1 MVRRWL
7 EVDKVTTKNECNAI
21 LQYFI
26 RLFGETI
33 NLSLSIDTLLLVK
46 ELRLCCLLFAKSEF
60 CFVVMHDDR
69 AHSLFF
75 IPSA

>member
-26 RLFGETI
+26 RLFGEKDF
-33 NLSLSIDTLLLVK
+33 SLLFHRLDHRLDENIQPDTLK
-46 ELRLCCLLFAKSEF
+46 
-60 CFVVMHDDR
+60 
-69 AHSLFF
+69 
-75 IPSA
+75 